1 MSKLNKIISI
11 ILVTTIIIGLI
22 PISTHNVKAYENE
35 EIQIKSAS
43 ATGLLEEILLYI
55 IYSLLGSGVS
65 IAGRELGEVLAEHLE
80 PKVTNWLEKRKD
92 ITITAPNYMGPKRE
106 DFDSDEEFDDAWTKW
121 MFGHKYVK
129 EEDGNYVNVI
139 NSQSEGVQKVLELG
153 KEFLDSFIT
162 DYTAEG
168 TTKYVQSTI
177 YDKENRYYRFGGI
190 NSPFQAWEE
199 FNRYTYPNQIIF
211 TTRNWRAFLVATD
224 GDFYIRKTHNGLYEY
239 NELVSTSGKMAIAYK
254 EYDVWSNYHNLSI
267 YDRYVWQ
274 VSNYNANRISLEYL
288 DEFQYS
294 TQNIIN
300 ENDEIVFNKNVDESI
315 GNVESGRIVWSMLPD
330 GVDKISP
337 FDLSEYPYQML
348 FIAKNED
355 NEVVR
360 IVTIVSSSG
369 FIKALGK
376 YINDNNGELNFVSRV
391 PPKRAEIDLR
401 ERNYWVI
408 DYNMPTYSVNNED
421 TGGEDYWRV
430 DGTVAGGSA
439 PVINAYIYATT
450 HDIYYGQSNN
460 LVLAKNVNISGEDE
474 IIGVEKIISVDG
486 IVYDPRMLERAIDP
500 MPNSKDTYE
509 DKYIKVPENHAD
521 ISTTTPTDV
530 IGDVV
535 EQDGEEVFVPVPET
549 FPQDIDRVGD
559 FPGTI
564 EGINAGVKTVNWQ
577 LTKIRELIGD
587 LAISTPATPDMHL
600 EVPEGKIDITLPN
613 ILILLLGVLAAIIRL
628 VIRFLIFIK
637 DLVLV
642 APSNAVIPDEMIL
655 GLEFLKNHQ
664 IPYFNMSFYNLFS
677 SLMMF
682 MFGTKIVKVTK
693 RYAINYASD
702 FSNIEYETMKIDP
715 KLY

>member
-1 MSKLNKIISI
+1 MSKFNKIISI

-35 EIQIKSAS
+35 QIEIKGAS
-43 ATGLLEEILLYI
+43 AIGDILLYI
-55 IYSLLGSGVS
+55 IYILLSSGIGYASWEIAERVS
-65 IAGRELGEVLAEHLE
+65 EGIQ
-80 PKVTNWLEKRKD
+80 PKVDDLIQQQKAAG
-92 ITITAPNYMGPKRE
+92 IGPKRE
-106 DFDSDEEFDDAWTKW
+106 NYDSDQEWSDAWLKW
-121 MFGHKYVK
+121 YTGNQIVRD
-129 EEDGNYVNVI
+129 EDGNYVEVI
-139 NSQSEGVQKVLELG
+139 SWQSEFAQKVLEYG
-153 KEFLDSFIT
+153 KEFLDSRIELQT
-162 DYTAEG
+162 KGTIDPKEG
-168 TTKYVQSTI
+168 TTEYVQSII
-177 YDKENRYYRFGGI
+177 YDEENKYYRFGGI

-199 FNRYTYPNQIIF
+199 FDKETYPNQVIF
-211 TTRNWRAFLVATD
+211 TTKNWRAFLVATD
-224 GDFYIRKTHNGLYEY
+224 GDFYIRKTHNGLYSY
-239 NELVSTSGKMAIAYK
+239 DELVSTSGKMAIAFK

-294 TQNIIN
+294 TQNLIN
-300 ENDEIVFNKNVDESI
+300 ENDEIVFNKNVVESA
-315 GNVESGRIVWSMLPD
+315 GNVEGSRLIWSMLPD
-330 GVDKISP
+330 EVNKISP
-337 FDLSEYPYQML
+337 YSLDEYPYQLL
-348 FIAKNED
+348 FVRTTVNNELI
-355 NEVVR
+355 ETV
-360 IVTIVSSSG
+360 
-369 FIKALGK
+369 IKASS
-376 YINDNNGELNFVSRV
+376 NNFVLTYANEQKKERYFVSREAIHKRSYICV
-391 PPKRAEIDLR
+391 PEWYSQGKIDENGKLVWEQQIDGNQLWTMDGVNYY
-401 ERNYWVI
+401 ERSSGYYDV
-408 DYNMPTYSVNNED
+408 TL
-421 TGGEDYWRV
+421 
-430 DGTVAGGSA
+430 
-439 PVINAYIYATT
+439 YAST
-450 HDIYYGQSNN
+450 HDIYSLYPQELIFS
-460 LVLAKNVNISGEDE
+460 KNVSAEDE
-474 IIGVEKIISVDG
+474 VIGVEKIISVEG
-486 IVYDPRMLERAIDP
+486 IIHDPRMLERALDP

-509 DKYIKVPENHAD
+509 DKYIKIPENANQTD

-530 IGDVV
+530 VGDIV

-637 DLVLV
+637 ELVLV
-642 APSNAVIPDEMIL
+642 APSNTVLPDEMIL

-664 IPYFNMSFYNLFS
+664 IPYFNMSFYDLFS

-682 MFGTKIVKVTK
+682 MFGVKIIKVTK
-693 RYAINYASD
+693 SYAINYSSD
-702 FSNIEYETMKIDP
+702 FSNIEYETMKIDH

>member
-1 MSKLNKIISI
+1 MSKFNKIISI

-43 ATGLLEEILLYI
+43 ATGLIEEILLYI

-65 IAGRELGEVLAEHLE
+65 IAGRELGEGVAEHLE
-80 PKVTNWLEKRKD
+80 PKVTNWLEQRKA

-177 YDKENRYYRFGGI
+177 YDKTNKYYRFGGI

-199 FNRYTYPNQIIF
+199 FDKETYPNQVIF

-224 GDFYIRKTHNGLYEY
+224 GDFYIRKTHNGLYSY
-239 NELVSTSGKMAIAYK
+239 NELVSTSGKMAVAFK

-274 VSNYNANRISLEYL
+274 VSSYNREKVSLEYL
-288 DEFQYS
+288 DEFKYS
-294 TQNIIN
+294 TQNLIN
-300 ENDEIVFNKNVDESI
+300 ENDEIIFNKNVTESL

-330 GVDKISP
+330 EVNKISP
-337 FDLSEYPYQML
+337 YNLNDYPYQAL
-348 FIAKNED
+348 FIEKNND
-355 NEVVR
+355 NEVTKM
-360 IVTIVSSSG
+360 VTIAASNNIVKFYANDGNFERYFGARETILKRSHIYPPNKIYDSNGKFDWQELNDGDSRRSKDGVDYYGRFTSSG
-369 FIKALGK
+369 NNAEL
-376 YINDNNGELNFVSRV
+376 YASTNDIYCVQTGEL
-391 PPKRAEIDLR
+391 I
-401 ERNYWVI
+401 
-408 DYNMPTYSVNNED
+408 
-421 TGGEDYWRV
+421 
-430 DGTVAGGSA
+430 
-439 PVINAYIYATT
+439 
-450 HDIYYGQSNN
+450 
-460 LVLAKNVNISGEDE
+460 LAKNVSEQDE
-474 IIGVEKIISVDG
+474 IIGVEKIISLDG

-509 DKYIKVPENHAD
+509 DKYIKIPENQAD

-530 IGDVV
+530 VGDVV
-535 EQDGEEVFVPVPET
+535 EQEGEEVFVPVPET

-587 LAISTPATPDMHL
+587 LAISTPATPDMQL

-664 IPYFNMSFYNLFS
+664 IPYFNLSFYNLFS
-677 SLMMF
+677 MLMTF
-682 MFGTKIVKVTK
+682 MFGVKIIKVTK
-693 RYAINYASD
+693 SYAIDYASD
-702 FSNIEYETMKIDP
+702 FENIEYETMKIDP

>member
-1 MSKLNKIISI
+1 MSKFNKIISI

-22 PISTHNVKAYENE
+22 PISSHNVKAHVHE
-35 EIQIKSAS
+35 EIQVKSAS

-55 IYSLLGSGVS
+55 IYSLLGSGLS
-65 IAGRELGEVLAEHLE
+65 IGAQELGEGIAEHLE
-80 PKVTNWLEKRKD
+80 PKVTNWLEQRKA
-92 ITITAPNYMGPKRE
+92 IMYTVPNYMGPVRE
-106 DFDSDEEFDDAWTKW
+106 EFDSDEEFDEAWTKW

-129 EEDGNYVNVI
+129 EEDGNYINVI
-139 NSQSEGVQKVLELG
+139 NSQSEAVQKVLELG

-177 YDKENRYYRFGGI
+177 YDKENKYYRFGGI

-199 FNRYTYPNQIIF
+199 FDKETYPNQVIF

-224 GDFYIRKTHNGLYEY
+224 GDFYIRKTHNGLYSY
-239 NELVSTSGKMAIAYK
+239 NELVSTSGKMAVAFK
-254 EYDVWSNYHNLSI
+254 EYDVWSNYDNLSI

-274 VSNYNANRISLEYL
+274 VSSYDRHRVSLEYL
-288 DEFQYS
+288 DEFKYS
-294 TQNIIN
+294 TQNLIN
-300 ENDEIVFNKNVDESI
+300 EDDEIVFNKNVEESA
-315 GNVESGRIVWSMLPD
+315 GNVESGRLIWSMLPD
-330 GVDKISP
+330 EVNKISP
-337 FDLSEYPYQML
+337 FNIRDYPYQLL
-348 FIAKNED
+348 FINKN
-355 NEVVR
+355 N
-360 IVTIVSSSG
+360 
-369 FIKALGK
+369 
-376 YINDNNGELNFVSRV
+376 
-391 PPKRAEIDLR
+391 
-401 ERNYWVI
+401 
-408 DYNMPTYSVNNED
+408 NNEITHIITFASS
-421 TGGEDYWRV
+421 TGIKKVLQDEIGLELRDFGSESSYPELSIMSIIDDETDWGESE
-430 DGTVAGGSA
+430 TQKVAVRYGDLYYYLIYRNNL
-439 PVINAYIYATT
+439 INESELYAST
-450 HDIYYGQSNN
+450 HDIYHVNGRYVFG
-460 LVLAKNVNISGEDE
+460 KNTRDEDE

-500 MPNSKDTYE
+500 MPNSKDSYE
-509 DKYIKVPENHAD
+509 DKYIKVPENLTD

-530 IGDVV
+530 IGDVI
-535 EQDGEEVFVPVPET
+535 EEDGDEVFIPVPET

-642 APSNAVIPDEMIL
+642 APSNAVLPDEMIL

-682 MFGTKIVKVTK
+682 MFGVKIIKVTK
-693 RYAINYASD
+693 SYAINYASD
-702 FSNIEYETMKIDP
+702 FGNIEYETIKIDP

>member
-1 MSKLNKIISI
+1 MSKFNKIISI
-11 ILVTTIIIGLI
+11 ILVTIMIGLI
-22 PISTHNVKAYENE
+22 PINTHNVKAYENE
-35 EIQIKSAS
+35 EIQIKSVS
-43 ATGLLEEILLYI
+43 ATGLIEEILLFI
-55 IYSLLGSGVS
+55 IYSLLGSGLS
-65 IAGRELGEVLAEHLE
+65 YTSNELGEGVAEHLE
-80 PKVTNWLEKRKD
+80 PKVTNWLEQRKA

-121 MFGHKYVK
+121 MFGHKYIK

-153 KEFLDSFIT
+153 KKFLDSFIT
-162 DYTAEG
+162 DYTGEG
-168 TTKYVQSTI
+168 TTEYVQSII
-177 YDKENRYYRFGGI
+177 YDKENRYYSFGGI

-199 FNRYTYPNQIIF
+199 FDRYAYPNQVIF

-224 GDFYIRKTHNGLYEY
+224 GEFYIRKTHNGLYSY
-239 NELVSTSGKMAIAYK
+239 NELVSTSGKMAVAFK

-274 VSNYNANRISLEYL
+274 VSSYDRHRVSLEYL
-288 DEFQYS
+288 DEFKYS

-300 ENDEIVFNKNVDESI
+300 ENDEIIVNKNVKTDGST
-315 GNVESGRIVWSMLPD
+315 GTGRIIWSMLPD
-330 GVDKISP
+330 GINKVSP
-337 FDLSEYPYQML
+337 YNLNEYPYQLL
-348 FIAKNED
+348 FATINED
-355 NEVVR
+355 NEVMNVA
-360 IVTIVSSSG
+360 TIVSENPFIRIEHERPLIEWSYGSLYTRPVRKQMYISEGEFDWGEEQISNDHKRLASG
-369 FIKALGK
+369 KAC
-376 YINDNNGELNFVSRV
+376 YRFNVND
-391 PPKRAEIDLR
+391 DT
-401 ERNYWVI
+401 
-408 DYNMPTYSVNNED
+408 DYNCLLIASN
-421 TGGEDYWRV
+421 
-430 DGTVAGGSA
+430 
-439 PVINAYIYATT
+439 
-450 HDIYYGQSNN
+450 HDITYANPEYI
-460 LVLAKNVNISGEDE
+460 AFEKNISEEDE
-474 IIGVEKIISVDG
+474 IIGVEKIIPLDG
-486 IVYDPRMLERAIDP
+486 IIYDPRMLERAIDP

-509 DKYIKVPENHAD
+509 DKYIKVPENQTD
-521 ISTTTPTDV
+521 ISTKTPTDV
-530 IGDVV
+530 VGDIV
-535 EQDGEEVFVPVPET
+535 EQDGEEVFVPVPDT

-600 EVPEGKIDITLPN
+600 EVPEGKIDIALPN

-664 IPYFNMSFYNLFS
+664 IPYFNLSFYNLFS
-677 SLMMF
+677 LLMMF
-682 MFGTKIVKVTK
+682 MFGVKIIKLTK
-693 RYAINYASD
+693 RYVINYVSD
-702 FSNIEYETMKIDP
+702 FSNIDYETMKIDP

>member
-1 MSKLNKIISI
+1 MSRFNKIISI

-43 ATGLLEEILLYI
+43 ATGLIEEILLYI
-55 IYSLLGSGVS
+55 IYSLLGSGLS
-65 IAGRELGEVLAEHLE
+65 YTSGELGESVAEHLE
-80 PKVTNWLEKRKD
+80 PKVSDWLKMRKD

-121 MFGHKYVK
+121 MFGHKYIK

-177 YDKENRYYRFGGI
+177 YDKENKYYRFGGI

-199 FNRYTYPNQIIF
+199 FDKETYPNQVIF

-224 GDFYIRKTHNGLYEY
+224 GDFYIRKNHNGSYSY
-239 NELVSTSGKMAIAYK
+239 DELVSTSGKMAIAFK

-294 TQNIIN
+294 TQNLIN
-300 ENDEIVFNKNVDESI
+300 ENDEIVFNKNVEESA
-315 GNVESGRIVWSMLPD
+315 GNIDSDRLIWSMLPD
-330 GVDKISP
+330 GVNKISP
-337 FDLSEYPYQML
+337 FNLSEYPHQAL
-348 FIAKNED
+348 FIEKNDDNEILRIVTYASSNNFKKLYMNED
-355 NEVVR
+355 NIEGWFG
-360 IVTIVSSSG
+360 SSVPFKRSEIYVPQYDDWG
-369 FIKALGK
+369 REIDGN
-376 YINDNNGELNFVSRV
+376 IPEWNNNEQAYNYRVSRY
-391 PPKRAEIDLR
+391 KTSNYADL
-401 ERNYWVI
+401 
-408 DYNMPTYSVNNED
+408 
-421 TGGEDYWRV
+421 
-430 DGTVAGGSA
+430 
-439 PVINAYIYATT
+439 YATT
-450 HDIYYGQSNN
+450 HNIYSAWTGD
-460 LVLAKNVNISGEDE
+460 LIFKKNVSAEDE

-509 DKYIKVPENHAD
+509 DKYIKIPENINEAD
-521 ISTTTPTDV
+521 ISTTSPTDV

-535 EQDGEEVFVPVPET
+535 EEDGEEVFVPVPET

-642 APSNAVIPDEMIL
+642 APSNAVLPDEMIL

-682 MFGTKIVKVTK
+682 MFGVKIIKVTK
-693 RYAINYASD
+693 SYAINYASD
-702 FSNIEYETMKIDP
+702 VSNIEYETMKIDP